1 MSEEHKVFVGGL
13 SWNTDDDSLYKAFE
27 PHGTIPFSR
36 VCTDRETGNSRGFG
50 FVSFADA
57 DAMNKAITAL
67 DGTELDGRA
76 ISVRAAGEKPPER
89 KGGDGAGFA
98 AKPCFAWQKGNCT
111 RGDQCRF
118 SHDGEGK
125 AAEPGAAGAWQKPAG
140 GGDRGPEHKVFCGS
154 LSWGV
159 DKDKLWSAFEACA
172 GLVDAFVCTDRESGQ
187 SRGFGFCKFD
197 SEENMNAAIEKMN
210 GAEVDGRAINVNAA
224 QAKPADG
231 AAAPAPAPASNKRTW
246 EEPAAEEAAA
256 EEEVAEEE
264 PKKKKKKKK
273 AKTEDADAEEE
284 TPKKKKKKVRSLR

>member
-1 MSEEHKVFVGGL
+1 
-13 SWNTDDDSLYKAFE
+13 
-27 PHGTIPFSR
+27 
-36 VCTDRETGNSRGFG
+36 
-50 FVSFADA
+50 
-57 DAMNKAITAL
+57 MNKAVSAL
-67 DGTELDGRA
+67 DGTELDGRS
-76 ISVRAAGEKPPER
+76 INVRIAGDKPPE
-89 KGGDGAGFA
+89 KKTGGASDWK
-98 AKPCFAWQKGNCT
+98 AKSPREA
-111 RGDQCRF
+111 
-118 SHDGEGK
+118 
-125 AAEPGAAGAWQKPAG
+125 
-140 GGDRGPEHKVFCGS
+140 RGPENKVFCGS

-159 DKDKLWSAFEACA
+159 DKDKLWAAFEGCP

-264 PKKKKKKKK
+264 PKKKKKKK